1 MWAMATQDPDEMAS
15 QKRFL
20 YVYTKHSHKLDRHMH
35 EALLSEGACK
45 GMLVIVQETLKP
57 RTGG

>member
-1 MWAMATQDPDEMAS
+1 MPTQDPDEMAILVR
-15 QKRFL
+15 Q
-20 YVYTKHSHKLDRHMH
+20 YTKHSHRLDRHMH
-35 EALLSEGACK
+35 EALLSEGAYK